1 MVSPLGLVESCIR
14 ALTMIC
20 LEPLIAPYQQPFSRV
35 PDALGNLT
43 LPFLFTLP

>member
-20 LEPLIAPYQQPFSRV
+20 LETLIAPYQQPFKCLM
-35 PDALGNLT
+35 PLET
-43 LPFLFTLP
+43 